1 MKKIM
6 YSILVAV
13 GLFAASCYDDKGN
26 YDYTTIG
33 EIVVTGMEESY
44 SVVTAFDTLHIS
56 PQFEGKENY
65 DCLWTMYPNLSA
77 DAVPDTLSTM
87 PDLEYPVTHE
97 PNTYTLVLTVIS
109 KLNGDRQY
117 FTSEVEIRSEYSVG
131 CYILK
136 EVEGQTDIDLYSPEF
151 ELAPDILHSTSSRVA
166 GRPLSFALCSEQTIL
181 DENGIM
187 NTGVK
192 TIWICADEDVR
203 NLRLDNMEPLY
214 DIHSMFI
221 EEPEGEQ
228 PQNLFSAPNYC
239 MAYMSNNGYYNMAT
253 MVPGVHKFGLP
264 LQVRNTSGG
273 EPTNCAPASVVLN
286 GQSYT
291 MFYDE
296 LNCRFLMDWNG
307 RLYRFLDTDVAG
319 DPTISPNNMNA
330 DLVYMCKTGT
340 MGLALL
346 ASRGDQARR
355 LYRLETSE
363 YENYEHQLF
372 SPLLEETEVS
382 SDLNLANATLFGH
395 NTSIAYLYYAIG
407 NQLYL
412 YDYNAK
418 REDAIALSG
427 ITGDITYIDDIST
440 NFFTENTVE
449 YFVVATESEG
459 HYTIYFYRMLAGR
472 PDLSQEPV
480 VIEGTGRVKSVNFVS

>member
-1 MKKIM
+1 M
-6 YSILVAV
+6 VAV
-13 GLFAASCYDDKGN
+13 SAFLASCYDDKGN
-26 YDYTTIG
+26 YDYITIG
-33 EIVVTGMEESY
+33 DIVVTGMEEEY
-44 SVVTAFDTLHIS
+44 SVVTAFDTLRIS
-56 PQFEGKENY
+56 PQFAGKENY
-65 DCLWTMYPNLSA
+65 DCLWTLFPQGAANT
-77 DAVPDTLSTM
+77 VPDTLAMT
-87 PDLEYPVTHE
+87 PDLVYPVTHE

-117 FTSEVEIRSEYSVG
+117 FTSQVEIRSEYSVG

-136 EVEGQTDIDLYSPEF
+136 EIEGETDIDLYSPEF
-151 ELAPDILHSTSSRVA
+151 ELASDILHGTSGRIA
-166 GRPLSFALCSEQTIL
+166 GRPLSFAICREQTIL
-181 DENGIM
+181 DEDGVM
-187 NTGVK
+187 NTRVK
-192 TIWICADEDVR
+192 TVWICAEQDVR
-203 NLRLDNMEPLY
+203 NLRLDNMEPIY
-214 DIHSMFI
+214 DIHTMFM

-228 PQNLFSAPNYC
+228 PRVLFAAPNSC
-239 MAYMSNNGYYNMAT
+239 MVYMSNNGYYNMAT
-253 MVPGVHKFGLP
+253 VVSGVHKFGLP
-264 LQVRNTSGG
+264 LWVRNTSGG
-273 EPTNCAPASVVLN
+273 ESTDLSGVTPVLR
-286 GQSYT
+286 GQAYT

-307 RLYRFLDTDVAG
+307 SLYRFLDTDVEG
-319 DPTISPNNMNA
+319 EPTISPNNMNA